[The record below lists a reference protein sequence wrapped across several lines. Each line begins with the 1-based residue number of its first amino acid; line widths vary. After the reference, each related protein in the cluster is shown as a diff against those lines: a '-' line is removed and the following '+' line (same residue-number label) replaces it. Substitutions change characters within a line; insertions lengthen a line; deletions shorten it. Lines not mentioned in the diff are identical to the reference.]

1 MIYLDLDELVHVAE
15 RVLGSVE
22 FRDLGLLE
30 SAAARPRSSAFG
42 EDAYPTIHHKAA
54 ALVHSIARN
63 RALVDGNKR
72 LSLGA
77 AIAFYGMNG
86 LRLTMTNDE
95 AYNLIVAVAAG
106 TLDDVGEI
114 ADPLRERV
122 EPRLSGE
129 ARGVDKYA

>member
-129 ARGVDKYA
+129 ARGADK

>member
-129 ARGVDKYA
+129 ARGVDK

>member
-72 LSLGA
+72 LCLGA

-129 ARGVDKYA
+129 ARGVDK

>member
-1 MIYLDLDELVHVAE
+1 MIYLDLAELVHVAE

-129 ARGVDKYA
+129 ARGVDK